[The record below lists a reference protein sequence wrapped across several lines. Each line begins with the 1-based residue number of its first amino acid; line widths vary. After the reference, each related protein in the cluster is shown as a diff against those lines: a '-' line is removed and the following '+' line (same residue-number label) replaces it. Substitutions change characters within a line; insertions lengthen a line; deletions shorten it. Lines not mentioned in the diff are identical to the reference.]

1 MSHPPDSES
10 VEASSHSHD
19 SFHKLLI
26 GAVGVVFG
34 DIGTSPLY
42 AIRESFH
49 GEHGFTVNPVNILG
63 ALSLIFWS
71 LMLIISLKYVLL
83 ILRADNKGEGGI
95 LALET
100 LARKDG
106 RISHVKASQ
115 IILFVGIFGATL
127 LYGDGII
134 TPAISVLSA
143 LEGLKEATPVF
154 ESYVPLI
161 TIGVLTLLFSVQKFG
176 TDRIGAIFGPI
187 TMIWFLALGAL
198 GVSKILQ
205 YPMILAAMNPMYA
218 VDFFVS
224 NGWQGYIILGT
235 IFLTVTGGE
244 ALYADMGHFGRSP
257 IQVGWFTLVLPCLL
271 LNYFGQGALILQDPT
286 AVESPFYRMVPS
298 WGLYPMV
305 ALATMATVIAS
316 QALISGV
323 FSLTKQAIQLGYF
336 PRMAVIHTS
345 DKTIGQIY
353 IPFINWALFIGAVWL
368 VIEFRESSS
377 MAAAYG
383 IAVSLTMLVTTF
395 LALVVAR
402 KVWKWSPLMILF
414 VIGPFVFI
422 DLAFFGSNSLKIIS
436 GGWIPLVIAVAMF
449 VLMVTW
455 IRGRQLLAA
464 GLAEQSLPFDKLVE
478 EFEASRYPRVEGTAI
493 YMSGR
498 PGTCPL
504 ALSHN
509 VRHNKVMHER
519 VILITFITKDVP
531 HVARYKR
538 IAIDQPAK
546 GLFRVIVS
554 LGFMDDPDFQSVVEL
569 CRDQDF
575 TIEPNDTTFFLGREI
590 VLATQKTG
598 MAIWREKIFAF
609 MGRNAQSPVTYYKLP
624 AKQVMEV
631 GIQIEI

>member
-1 MSHPPDSES
+1 LSNPPESEP
-10 VEASSHSHD
+10 VEASSHPQA

-100 LARKDG
+100 LARKNG
-106 RISHVKASQ
+106 RISHAKTSQ
-115 IILFVGIFGATL
+115 FILFVGIFGATL

-161 TIGVLTLLFSVQKFG
+161 TIGVLTLLFSVQKYG

-187 TMIWFLALGAL
+187 TFLWFLALGVL
-198 GVSKILQ
+198 GVSKIVE
-205 YPMILAAMNPMYA
+205 YPMILTAMNPMYA
-218 VDFFVS
+218 IDFFVS
-224 NGWQGYIILGT
+224 NGWQGFIILGT

-286 AVESPFYRMVPS
+286 AVENPFYRMVPS

-345 DKTIGQIY
+345 DKAIGQIY
-353 IPFINWALFIGAVWL
+353 IPFINWALFVGAVWL

-402 KVWKWSPLMILF
+402 KVWNWSTLMIFF

-422 DLAFFGSNSLKIIS
+422 DLAFFGSNSLKILN
-436 GGWIPLVIAVAMF
+436 GGWIPLVIAGGMF
-449 VLMVTW
+449 IMMVTW

-464 GLAEQSLPFDKLVE
+464 GLAEQSLPFDKLVD

-509 VRHNKVMHER
+509 VKHNKVMHER

-546 GLFRVIVS
+546 GLFRVVVS

-575 TIEPNDTTFFLGREI
+575 IIEPNETTFFLGREI